1 MILPM
6 PKQPSPPRGFHS
18 RIQPRSERVME
29 MIKDAKPP
37 APRNTKY
44 FDSLTMPARVLLD
57 KGFTMAQAA
66 DLLIEKRALARQD
79 RRAFLAAM
87 RSRMWRLKRKAL
99 DPALNYAWHLSAS
112 YNSAH
117 LRAAGE
123 RLAVCGVAASFW
135 VLGDASPTRC
145 ARCLNI
151 EKGG

>member
-1 MILPM
+1 
-6 PKQPSPPRGFHS
+6 
-18 RIQPRSERVME
+18 ME

-66 DLLIEKRALARQD
+66 DLLIDKRVLARQD
-79 RRAFLAAM
+79 RQAFLSAM
-87 RSRMWRLKRKAL
+87 YSRMWRLKRKPL
-99 DPALNYAWHLSAS
+99 DASLNYAWHMSAS
-112 YNSAH
+112 YHSAH

-135 VLGDASPTRC
+135 VLGDTTAVLC
-145 ARCLNI
+145 ARCLAI
-151 EKGG
+151 ERKG